1 MEAIAKTVF
10 PIAVASVGVLLA
22 FQGVL
27 MIVAYTVLAERK
39 VLGWIQGR
47 IGPNRVGYWGM
58 LQPFADLF
66 KFIFKEDI
74 VPDKSTKFV
83 YFLAPLVALTCALM
97 PIVVYPFGPRL
108 TDPLSWIAPYLISAV
123 EWIPAVGQSL
133 VDGITWLVP
142 QAQNMPLT
150 IGRIDV
156 GVLYVLGITSVGVY
170 GIALAGWSSNNKYS
184 LMGGLRSSAQM
195 ISYELAMGA
204 SVIGV
209 VMLSGSLDLGGII
222 DAQAKSPFKWFI
234 IPQFIGFVVFLIS
247 AFAETNRVPFDLP
260 EAETELVAGFHTEYS
275 ALKFALFFMAEYVN
289 MFTGSVMCVTLFLG
303 GWYIP
308 GLDYLAR
315 TIGIQEW
322 LGAGTVLYALVSHV
336 GFIVKICAFLFFY
349 IWIRG
354 TLPRFRFDQL
364 MNFGWKF
371 LLPLALANVI
381 VTIIA
386 VYVIEKYSL
395 F

>member
-1 MEAIAKTVF
+1 MEQVLKTAF
-10 PIAVASVGVLLA
+10 PIAVISVGILLA

-27 MIVAYTVLAERK
+27 MIVAYTVLGERK
-39 VLGWIQGR
+39 ILGWIQGR
-47 IGPNRVGYWGM
+47 IGPNRVGPWGV

-66 KFIFKEDI
+66 KFIFKEDL
-74 VPDKSTKFV
+74 VPDKSTKFI
-83 YFLAPLVALTCALM
+83 YFLAPLVALTAAIL
-97 PIVVYPFGPRL
+97 PIAVYPFGPAITSIDWTFL
-108 TDPLSWIAPYLISAV
+108 PFNLG
-123 EWIPAVGQSL
+123 E
-133 VDGITWLVP
+133 GITSLP
-142 QAQNMPLT
+142 MTIAQ
-150 IGRIDV
+150 IDV
-156 GVLYVLGITSVGVY
+156 GVLYVLAITSVGVY
-170 GIALAGWSSNNKYS
+170 GIALAGWSSNSKYS

-209 VMLSGSLDLGGII
+209 VMLAGTLDLNGII
-222 DAQAKSPFKWFI
+222 QAQAQAPVWSRWYI
-234 IPQFIGFVVFLIS
+234 IPQFIGFIVFLIA

-289 MFTGSVMCVTLFLG
+289 MFTVSVMCTVLFLG

-308 GLDYLAR
+308 GLSHIFDVG
-315 TIGIQEW
+315 TIP
-322 LGAGTVLYALVSHV
+322 YALVSHV
-336 GFIVKICAFLFFY
+336 GFLLKIFGFLFFY
-349 IWIRG
+349 IWVRG

-381 VTIIA
+381 LTIII
-386 VYVIEKYSL
+386 VYFL
-395 F
+395 NR